1 MILDGVL
8 FFPVTPFSDDS
19 GDGVDTAALAAHI
32 EHGLAHGP
40 GAVFVACGTG
50 EFGSLSLGEHATA
63 VRVAVAAV
71 SGAVPVLT
79 GAGGPL
85 PHALACARQAAELGA
100 DGLLLMPP
108 YLATGP
114 QHGLVAYA
122 EAVADASALPLVLYQ
137 RDSAR
142 FSPESIARL
151 VRHPRVVGFKD
162 GSGDLDLLHRITRTV
177 REEKG
182 FLMFNGL
189 PTAEFSMPAYAG
201 LGIPLYSSAA
211 FAFAPEVAVAF
222 HTAFTRGDQE
232 RTGALID
239 EFYRPLVEL
248 RNRVPGYAVS
258 LVKAGARLRGQAV
271 GSVRPPLADPDEAD
285 LAALAAII
293 ERGLAAA
300 GG

>member
-8 FFPVTPFSDDS
+8 FFPVTPFG
-19 GDGVDTAALAAHI
+19 GDGIDAAALGAHI
-32 EHGLAHGP
+32 EYGLAHGP

-50 EFGSLSLGEHATA
+50 EFGSLSLDEHATA
-63 VRVAVAAV
+63 VRTAVAAV

-142 FSPESIARL
+142 FTPESIARL

-189 PTAEFSMPAYAG
+189 PTAEFSMPAYVG

-211 FAFAPEVAVAF
+211 FAFVPEVATAF

-232 RTGALID
+232 RAGVLID

-285 LAALAAII
+285 LAALAAVI
-293 ERGLAAA
+293 ERGLAAVD
-300 GG
+300 G